1 MARINEVRY
10 VNFYTVGSAA
20 YKVEPTQAQQTK
32 KAQLPKPRK
41 ARKIRVYV
49 DPMAVLGMTVA
60 FVMLIMMISGMVQL
74 HGVRQQEQ
82 RMEAYVQ
89 QLQQENAKL
98 EEQYHAGYD
107 PEEIYE
113 MATAMGMI
121 PADQAQ
127 HIQVQVTLQEPEAEP
142 TGWENFCKFLAGL
155 FA

>member
-1 MARINEVRY
+1 MARINEVQY

-20 YKVEPTQAQQTK
+20 YKVEPAREQQTK

-41 ARKIRVYV
+41 AKRIRVYL
-49 DPMAVLGMTVA
+49 DPMAVIGMVLA
-60 FVMLIMMISGMVQL
+60 VGMLVMMISGMAQL
-74 HGVRQQEQ
+74 HDVRQEER
-82 RMEAYVQ
+82 RMEVYVQ

-98 EEQYHAGYD
+98 AEQYHAGYD

-113 MATAMGMI
+113 IATAMGMI
-121 PADQAQ
+121 PAEQAQ
-127 HIQVQVTLQEPEAEP
+127 HIRVQVTLQEPEAEP

>member
-1 MARINEVRY
+1 MKLSQGKHRKLNYPALAFAIPC
-10 VNFYTVGSAA
+10 VGM
-20 YKVEPTQAQQTK
+20 
-32 KAQLPKPRK
+32 L
-41 ARKIRVYV
+41 
-49 DPMAVLGMTVA
+49 
-60 FVMLIMMISGMVQL
+60 LIMMISGMVQL

-127 HIQVQVTLQEPEAEP
+127 HIQVQFTLQEPEAEP

>member
-1 MARINEVRY
+1 MATGPAIRY
-10 VNFYTVGSAA
+10 VQYYTDGSAA
-20 YKVEPTQAQQTK
+20 R
-32 KAQLPKPRK
+32 KAQPTVQLQMELKPKAKKRK
-41 ARKIRVYV
+41 KILVRI
-49 DPMAVLGMTVA
+49 DPVATLGILVA
-60 FVMLIMMISGMVQL
+60 AVMLIMMISGMVRL
-74 HGVRQQEQ
+74 HGVRRQEQ

-142 TGWENFCKFLAGL
+142 SGWENFCKFLAGL

>member
-1 MARINEVRY
+1 MARKNEVQY

-20 YKVEPTQAQQTK
+20 YKVEPAVEQNTK

-41 ARKIRVYV
+41 AKRIRIYL
-49 DPMAVLGMTVA
+49 DPMAVLGTVVA
-60 FVMLIMMISGMVQL
+60 IVMLLMMVNGMVKL
-74 HGVRQQEQ
+74 HDVRQQEA

-107 PEEIYE
+107 PDEIYE
-113 MATAMGMI
+113 IATAMGMI
-121 PADQAQ
+121 PAEKAQ
-127 HIQVQVTLQEPEAEP
+127 HVSVQVTLQEPEDAAS
-142 TGWENFCKFLAGL
+142 GWENFCKFLAGL